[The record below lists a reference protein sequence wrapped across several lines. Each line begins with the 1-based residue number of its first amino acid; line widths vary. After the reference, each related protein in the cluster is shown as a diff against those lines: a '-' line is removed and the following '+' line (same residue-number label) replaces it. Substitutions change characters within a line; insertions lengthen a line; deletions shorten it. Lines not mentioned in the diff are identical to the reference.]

1 MAKLVL
7 TSVLV
12 ATFVIPAV
20 LARRTEPRDR
30 DYALVLKS
38 VAWFVAVY
46 VVLLLF
52 VYPRLL
58 QP

>member
-12 ATFVIPAV
+12 ATFVIPAM
-20 LARRTEPRDR
+20 LARRTEPGDR
-30 DYALVLKS
+30 DYVLVLKP

-58 QP
+58 